1 MSSETAQTPRSR
13 TWWLYIENQ
22 NPVPVIVIAP
32 GGSRLTLA
40 AGATYNSYTN
50 GVHHVAAPG
59 TPDVT
64 YFKVHYEDLS
74 NMSTEQ
80 GPLNGLFTVKVE
92 MSNAC
97 ERLAFSLVLPAFG
110 KGLKEEVVLL
120 YRDDSPR
127 LQIRKSYTLI
137 SSTSRRSAAWR
148 RYCKLAIFER
158 PPALSFRTWF
168 SCPQLCLSALA
179 AYIVNVPCHLL
190 IPAEALIGFVHRSP
204 PLFVAGAQPQ
214 NTVLPSAS
222 SLTLAPPLS
231 LSYCADTCAWSSAFS
246 ERTQLLTSRRRLIS
260 TALSL
265 NVNAELYIN
274 VFTKLARTAPHST

>member
-80 GPLNGLFTVKVE
+80 AAQQPSTNMSSQTAQTPRSRTWWLYIENQNSVPVIVITPGGSRLTLASGATYNSYTNGVHHVAAPGTPDVTYFKVHYTDLSDMRTEQGPLNGLFTVKVE
-92 MSNAC
+92 MSIAIDKMNRMTII
-97 ERLAFSLVLPAFG
+97 EPFLVLMY
-110 KGLKEEVVLL
+110 KYKV
-120 YRDDSPR
+120 Y
-127 LQIRKSYTLI
+127 
-137 SSTSRRSAAWR
+137 
-148 RYCKLAIFER
+148 
-158 PPALSFRTWF
+158 
-168 SCPQLCLSALA
+168 
-179 AYIVNVPCHLL
+179 
-190 IPAEALIGFVHRSP
+190 
-204 PLFVAGAQPQ
+204 Q
-214 NTVLPSAS
+214 N
-222 SLTLAPPLS
+222 
-231 LSYCADTCAWSSAFS
+231 
-246 ERTQLLTSRRRLIS
+246 
-260 TALSL
+260 
-265 NVNAELYIN
+265 
-274 VFTKLARTAPHST
+274 